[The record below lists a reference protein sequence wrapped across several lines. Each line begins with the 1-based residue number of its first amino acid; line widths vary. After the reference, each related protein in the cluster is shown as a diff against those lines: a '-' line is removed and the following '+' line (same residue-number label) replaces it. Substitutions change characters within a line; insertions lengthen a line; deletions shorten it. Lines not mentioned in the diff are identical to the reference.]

1 MGLLKKIVA
10 RLRPK
15 PVGWAVTGECT
26 RVVPPKTDNPG
37 RMTVHILDRPDG
49 SRALFVEYDA
59 PGSTRDPG
67 HKFYQWIRG
76 QWVPRD
82 SYGIDIEPSFE
93 VK

>member
-26 RVVPPKTDNPG
+26 RVVPPEINSPG
-37 RMTVHILDRPDG
+37 AMKIFILDRPDG
-49 SRALFVEYDA
+49 SQALFVEYVVLGN
-59 PGSTRDPG
+59 PGQG
-67 HKFYQWIRG
+67 YYQWIRG

-82 SYGIDIEPSFE
+82 SYGIDTEPSFE